1 MAFEKRISL
10 TLLLIALLLF
20 VFTVNLSA
28 GADNIQRN
36 DQAKPTPNTE
46 QKVEGK
52 SPKENQ
58 STLGNI
64 ISYEE
69 ELIRRLKKKQKELS
83 YTSSAQEHK
92 RLESEIAKLNTEIS
106 ELRSSFEQ
114 IATGVDLSAFLE
126 DSEEDFRWD
135 EEALELLKPVIH
147 ELKSITARPRQIE
160 RTRGKVEFFN
170 SQLKEVKAGIGKL
183 RQLQSKAESQVLKK
197 HLDDLE
203 KRWTLRH
210 GQISNQLT
218 IAKLQLAELN
228 KEKEPILKSIQNI
241 IQGFFRDRGR
251 NMMVAIIT
259 FIGVF
264 FLLRL
269 FHQSLIHRTI
279 PKLANRRS
287 FIVRFFDV
295 LCQFMT
301 ALGATAAAMMILYF
315 SGDWVLLS
323 VSIIFLIGVFWAAK
337 QGLGQYWEQT
347 KLLLNMGS
355 VREGERVFYNG
366 VPWLVDRINYY
377 TRLKNPDLKNDAIRL
392 PIRDLMTMN
401 SYPFDHSAPWF
412 PCKTGDWVILADGTR
427 GKVLHQSQ
435 EVVQL
440 VMRGGSRKT
449 YTTQTFLELNPQ
461 NLSTGFRLKIIFGLD
476 YKLQGKITAEIPN
489 LLCESVETGLCAA
502 GHESGLNRV
511 QVEFSSA
518 GASSLDLEIIC
529 DFKGEVA
536 ALYNKLARLVQRIAV
551 DTANDH
557 GWDIPFNQIVVHRA
571 DESEVAIQQVAA

>member
-1 MAFEKRISL
+1 MTFEKRVSS
-10 TLLLIALLLF
+10 TLFLIALLLF

-28 GADNIQRN
+28 GAENTQST
-36 DQAKPTPNTE
+36 DQTNPAPNPDK
-46 QKVEGK
+46 KVEGK
-52 SPKENQ
+52 SPKAHQ

-69 ELIRRLKKKQKELS
+69 ELIRRLKRKQKELS
-83 YTSSAQEHK
+83 YTSSEQEHK
-92 RLESEIAKLNTEIS
+92 QLESEIAKLNTEIS

-126 DSEEDFRWD
+126 QSEEDFRWD

-160 RTRGKVEFFN
+160 RTRGRVEFYK
-170 SQLKEVKAGIGKL
+170 SQLKEVTAGIGKL
-183 RQLQSKAESQVLKK
+183 KQLQSKAESQVLRK

-228 KEKEPILKSIQNI
+228 KEKEPIIKSIQNI
-241 IQGFFRDRGR
+241 VQGFFRDRGR
-251 NMMVAIIT
+251 NVVVSIIT

-264 FLLRL
+264 LVLRL
-269 FHQSLIHRTI
+269 LHQFLIQRTI

-287 FIVRFFDV
+287 FIIRFFDV

-392 PIRDLMTMN
+392 PIKELMTLN
-401 SYPFDHSAPWF
+401 SYPFHHSAPWF

-449 YTTQTFLELNPQ
+449 YTTPTFLELNPQ

-476 YKLQGKITAEIPN
+476 YKLQEKITTEIPS
-489 LLCESVETGLCAA
+489 LLCESVETGLCTA

>member
-1 MAFEKRISL
+1 MTIEKRISP
-10 TLLLIALLLF
+10 TLFLIALLLF
-20 VFTVNLSA
+20 VFTVSLSA
-28 GADNIQRN
+28 GADNNKNIEN
-36 DQAKPTPNTE
+36 EGPGPNPDKKTE
-46 QKVEGK
+46 EKATKG
-52 SPKENQ
+52 NQ
-58 STLGNI
+58 ITLDNI

-69 ELIRRLKKKQKELS
+69 ELIRRLKKKQRELS
-83 YTSSAQEHK
+83 YTSSEQDHK
-92 RLESEIAKLNTEIS
+92 RLESEIAKLNKEIS
-106 ELRSSFEQ
+106 DLRHSFEQ

-126 DSEEDFRWD
+126 QSEDDFRWD

-160 RTRGKVEFFN
+160 RTRGKVEFYK
-170 SQLKEVKAGIGKL
+170 SQLEVVKEGIAKLNNLQAKAKS
-183 RQLQSKAESQVLKK
+183 RELKK
-197 HLDDLE
+197 HLDEIE
-203 KRWTLRH
+203 KRWTLR
-210 GQISNQLT
+210 QEQLSNQLT

-228 KEKEPILKSIQNI
+228 KEKEPIIKSIQKI
-241 IQGFFRDRGR
+241 VQGFFRDRGR
-251 NMMVAIIT
+251 NMVVSIIT
-259 FIGVF
+259 FVGVF
-264 FLLRL
+264 LLLRL
-269 FHQSLIHRTI
+269 LHQSLIQRTI
-279 PKLANRRS
+279 PKLARRRT

-295 LCQFMT
+295 ICQFMT

-377 TRLKNPDLKNDAIRL
+377 TRLKNPDLKNDAVRL
-392 PIRDLMTMN
+392 PIKELMSLN
-401 SYPFDHSAPWF
+401 SYPFHHSAPWF

-427 GKVLHQSQ
+427 GKVLHQSH
-435 EVVQL
+435 EGVQL

-449 YTTQTFLELNPQ
+449 YMTQTFLDLTPQ
-461 NLSTGFRLKIIFGLD
+461 NLSTGFRLKIPFGLD
-476 YKLQGKITAEIPN
+476 YKLQGKITTQIPQ
-489 LLCESVETGLCAA
+489 LLQEAVEQGICDA
-502 GHESGLNRV
+502 GHESGLHRV

-536 ALYNKLARLVQRIAV
+536 ELYNKLARLVQRIAV
-551 DTANDH
+551 DTANDN

-571 DESEVAIQQVAA
+571 DESEVAVQRVAA

>member
-1 MAFEKRISL
+1 MTFEKKIL
-10 TLLLIALLLF
+10 PTLFLIALLLF

-28 GADNIQRN
+28 GADNSQAN
-36 DQAKPTPNTE
+36 DQTKPVPNTD
-46 QKVEGK
+46 QKVEK
-52 SPKENQ
+52 KLPKENQ
-58 STLGNI
+58 STLDNI

-69 ELIRRLKKKQKELS
+69 ELIRRLKRKQKELS
-83 YTSSAQEHK
+83 YTSSEQEHE

-106 ELRSSFEQ
+106 ELRNSFEQ

-126 DSEEDFRWD
+126 ESEEDFRWD

-160 RTRGKVEFFN
+160 RTRGKVEFYKN
-170 SQLKEVKAGIGKL
+170 QLKEVKAGIGKL
-183 RQLQSKAESQVLKK
+183 KQLQSKAESQVLKK

-210 GQISNQLT
+210 EQIANQLT

-228 KEKEPILKSIQNI
+228 KEKEPIIKSIQNI
-241 IQGFFRDRGR
+241 VQGFFRDRGR
-251 NMMVAIIT
+251 NMVVSIIT

-264 FLLRL
+264 LLLRL
-269 FHQSLIHRTI
+269 FHQSLIQRTI

-392 PIRDLMTMN
+392 PIRELMTMN

-449 YTTQTFLELNPQ
+449 YTTPTFLELNPQ
-461 NLSTGFRLKIIFGLD
+461 NLSTGFRLKIVFGLD
-476 YKLQGKITAEIPN
+476 YKLQAKITTEIPS
-489 LLCESVETGLCAA
+489 LLCESLEKGLCAA
-502 GHESGLNRV
+502 GHEAGLNRV